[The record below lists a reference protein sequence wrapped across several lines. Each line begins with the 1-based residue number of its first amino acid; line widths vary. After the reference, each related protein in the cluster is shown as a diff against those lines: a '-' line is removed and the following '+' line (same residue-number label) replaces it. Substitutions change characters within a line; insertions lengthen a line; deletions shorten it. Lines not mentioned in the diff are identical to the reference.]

1 MKLSAEQFADLAASF
16 APADRARAC
25 KERRRA
31 PRLELSATLAVRV
44 LNRDEQLGR
53 AVTVQVED
61 FSSRG
66 LAVLY
71 PARLEPGSRFVVQ
84 LARQSGGVAVMLCTV
99 MHVRHVRRVEGEL
112 FRVGAEF
119 TCQLGEHPG
128 RHAPSDEVD
137 AQLRRLRDSA
147 EADN

>member
-16 APADRARAC
+16 EPESRARPRQ
-25 KERRRA
+25 ERRRA
-31 PRLELSATLAVRV
+31 PRLELSASLSVRV
-44 LNRDEQLGR
+44 LKDEQLGR

-61 FSSRG
+61 FSARG
-66 LAVLY
+66 LAILH

-99 MHVRHVRRVEGEL
+99 MHARRVGDEV
-112 FRVGAEF
+112 FRIGAEF

-128 RHAPSDEVD
+128 GHAPADEVD

-147 EADN
+147 ATED

>member
-16 APADRARAC
+16 APDDRARANR
-25 KERRRA
+25 ERRRA
-31 PRLELSATLAVRV
+31 PRLELSASLAVRV
-44 LNRDEQLGR
+44 LKDDRLGR
-53 AVTVQVED
+53 AVTAQVAD

-66 LAVLY
+66 LAIFY
-71 PARLEPGSRFVVQ
+71 PARLEPGGRFVVQ

-99 MHVRHVRRVEGEL
+99 MHVRRVSDEL
-112 FRVGAEF
+112 FRIGAEF

-137 AQLRRLRDSA
+137 AQLRRLRESA
-147 EADN
+147 ESEN

>member
-16 APADRARAC
+16 APPDRARSG

-31 PRLELSATLAVRV
+31 PRLELAASLAVRV
-44 LNRDEQLGR
+44 LRDEQLGR
-53 AVTVQVED
+53 PVTAPVSD

-99 MHVRHVRRVEGEL
+99 MHARRVSDEL
-112 FRVGAEF
+112 FRIGAEF

-128 RHAPSDEVD
+128 QHAPSDEVH
-137 AQLRRLRDSA
+137 AQLRRLRESA
-147 EADN
+147 EIDN